1 MRTVSGLRGGVSVA
15 LALAMAGAG
24 WTAPSSAWA
33 QEKLLA
39 AESYMVVDCLLP
51 GQVRKLGASSSFLT
65 PRRPVRTS
73 AVNCEIRGGE
83 YVAADRADF
92 ASSLAVWLPSAKQGD
107 AKAQAYVGR
116 IYADGLGQPPDYAQ
130 AAGWYQKAA
139 DQGYA
144 QAMIDLGQL
153 YERGLGVPQ
162 DPIKAVNLYRKASG
176 LPPSQ
181 FANPASALT
190 PDPAASAAS
199 AAMARDLDAARQA
212 LVQERAALAAARVD
226 LARANAAPKTSAPK
240 AEDVAILQ
248 RTLAD
253 KTSQLEA
260 SNARSAQLAAELA
273 KAKTDADARIA
284 PLTAQLQAIQADR
297 AQTLAQRDQMQR
309 DLAALRGQVPDQQRL
324 AALEAQAGQART
336 AADQANAKL
345 AAAQASLQARERD
358 LATTK
363 SRLAD
368 EQVQASAHAGD
379 QDAAAKLRTAQAD
392 YDRVARELEQTRADA
407 AARKTDIAQAQQA
420 LQAHEADLTQARAA
434 AAAAETKLAKAQSDL
449 NDRDARLK
457 LSEAKLSQ
465 AEQQV
470 AAARS
475 DSAQRAAPLEQQLA
489 SLQTASKA
497 AEAQLG
503 QLRRDH
509 DAAVQKNAELT
520 SKVAGLEQQVAQA
533 KQAGGDASKDLAARE
548 AQLAAREAK
557 VKELETRLASASRG
571 AAAGPVATRS
581 APRPTR
587 LPASSKFGLGANYA
601 ILIGESNYTIGK
613 LQTLATPKNDV
624 NQLGDL
630 LQSRYGFS
638 VKILLDKTRSE
649 ILRELDAAST
659 KLGENDTLVIYYA
672 GHGGMEK
679 VRNGADRGYWLP
691 VDAQPGSSAEEI
703 SNQEITYQV
712 ARMAARK
719 VLIIADSCYSGLL
732 TETVGRAQR
741 PSDAEERTNDYL
753 IGMAHKQ
760 SRNVLTSG
768 GLEPVLDG
776 GGAKEHSV
784 FAAALIDILQAN
796 TDVMTSE
803 ELYSQIVTRVV
814 SNATSVLLHDQD
826 TPDPQTPKYSALDNG
841 GHVYGDFLFVPKSS
855 TQLSKLTDGPVV
867 RTLGGR

>member
-1 MRTVSGLRGGVSVA
+1 MT
-15 LALAMAGAG
+15 GAG
-24 WTAPSSAWA
+24 WSAPSSAWA

-51 GQVRKLGASSSFLT
+51 GQVRKLGASSTFLT

-116 IYADGLGQPPDYAQ
+116 IYADGLGQSPDYAQ
-130 AAGWYQKAA
+130 AAAWYQKAA

-176 LPPSQ
+176 LAPSQ
-181 FANPASALT
+181 FANPASALP

-199 AAMARDLDAARQA
+199 ASMARDLAAARQA
-212 LVQERAALAAARVD
+212 LAQERAALAAARAD

-240 AEDVAILQ
+240 AEDVAVLQ

-253 KTSQLEA
+253 KASQLEA

-273 KAKTDADARIA
+273 KTKADADTRIA
-284 PLTAQLQAIQADR
+284 PLTAQLQAVQADR

-309 DLAALRGQVPDQQRL
+309 DLATLRGQVPDQQRL
-324 AALEAQAGQART
+324 AALETQAGQARSAT
-336 AADQANAKL
+336 DQANAKL
-345 AAAQASLQARERD
+345 AEAQASLQARERD
-358 LATTK
+358 LAATK
-363 SRLAD
+363 TRLAD
-368 EQVQASAHAGD
+368 EQAKAAAHAGD
-379 QDAAAKLRTAQAD
+379 QDAAGKLRTAQAD

-420 LQAHEADLTQARAA
+420 LQAHEADLAQARTA

-465 AEQQV
+465 AEQQIAV
-470 AAARS
+470 ARS
-475 DSAQRAAPLEQQLA
+475 DSAQRVTPLEQQLA
-489 SLQTASKA
+489 SLQTASRA
-497 AEAQLG
+497 AETQLAQVRG
-503 QLRRDH
+503 DH
-509 DAAVQKNAELT
+509 DAAVQRNAELT
-520 SKVAGLEQQVAQA
+520 RKVAGLEQEVALARQS
-533 KQAGGDASKDLAARE
+533 GDASKDLATRE
-548 AQLAAREAK
+548 AQLASREAK
-557 VKELETRLASASRG
+557 VKELETKLASASRS
-571 AAAGPVATRS
+571 AVAGPVVTRS

-659 KLGENDTLVIYYA
+659 KLGENDTLIIYYA

-741 PSDAEERTNDYL
+741 PSDAEEKTNDYL

-784 FAAALIDILQAN
+784 FAAALIDILQSN

-803 ELYSQIVTRVV
+803 ELYGQLVTRVV

-855 TQLSKLTDGPVV
+855 TQLSTQTDGPVV
-867 RTLGGR
+867 RMLGGR

>member
-1 MRTVSGLRGGVSVA
+1 MGIGTVSGLRGGVSVA
-15 LALAMAGAG
+15 LALAMTGAG
-24 WTAPSSAWA
+24 WTAPSSARA
-33 QEKLLA
+33 QDRLLP

-51 GQVRKLGASSSFLT
+51 GQVRKLGASSTFLT
-65 PRRPVRTS
+65 PRRPTRTS

-92 ASSLAVWLPSAKQGD
+92 ASSLAVWLPSAQQGD

-116 IYADGLGQPPDYAQ
+116 IYADGLGQPPDYAK

-181 FANPASALT
+181 FANPAAALT
-190 PDPAASAAS
+190 PDPVASAAS
-199 AAMARDLDAARQA
+199 AAMARDLEAARKA
-212 LVQERAALAAARVD
+212 LAEERAALAAA
-226 LARANAAPKTSAPK
+226 PKTSAPAGPK
-240 AEDVAILQ
+240 AEDVAVLQ

-253 KTSQLEA
+253 KSAQLEA

-273 KAKTDADARIA
+273 KAKADADSRIA
-284 PLTAQLQAIQADR
+284 PLTAQLQAVQAER
-297 AQTLAQRDQMQR
+297 AQTLEQRDQMQR
-309 DLAALRGQVPDQQRL
+309 DLA
-324 AALEAQAGQART
+324 
-336 AADQANAKL
+336 
-345 AAAQASLQARERD
+345 
-358 LATTK
+358 
-363 SRLAD
+363 
-368 EQVQASAHAGD
+368 SAHTGD
-379 QDAAAKLRTAQAD
+379 QDAAARLRAAQAD
-392 YDRVARELEQTRADA
+392 YDRVTRELEQTRADA
-407 AARKTDIAQAQQA
+407 AARKTDVTQAQQS
-420 LQAHEADLTQARAA
+420 LQAHEADLAQARAA
-434 AAAAETKLAKAQSDL
+434 AAAAEAKLAKAQSDL

-457 LSEAKLSQ
+457 ASETELSQ

-475 DSAQRAAPLEQQLA
+475 DSAQRVSPLEQQLA
-489 SLQTASKA
+489 GLQTTAKA
-497 AEAQLG
+497 TEAQLA

-533 KQAGGDASKDLAARE
+533 KQAGDGASKDLAARE

-557 VKELETRLASASRG
+557 VKELETKLASASRG
-571 AAAGPVATRS
+571 AVAGPVTTRS

-601 ILIGESNYTIGK
+601 ILIGESNYAIGK

-624 NQLGDL
+624 SQLGDL

-659 KLGENDTLVIYYA
+659 KLGENDTLIIYYA

-691 VDAQPGSSAEEI
+691 IDAQPGSSAEEI

-741 PSDAEERTNDYL
+741 PSDAEEKTNDYL

-776 GGAKEHSV
+776 GGAKDHSV

-803 ELYSQIVTRVV
+803 ELYGQLVTRVV

-841 GHVYGDFLFVPKSS
+841 GHVYGDFLFVPKGSA
-855 TQLSKLTDGPVV
+855 QLSTLTSGPVA
-867 RTLGGR
+867 RAPAGE